1 MASTLLL
8 DDFNERS
15 KMTEK
20 KYKQKLRS
28 LIGGDSYQDAVDD
41 MVEAEGGKLTNTVSH
56 QGKSPEKYQQDV
68 DRMVERGAQ
77 LRKRQSK
84 KDNDKMLREGDP
96 RQTYEKGGS
105 LMVPREQYGV
115 GTLVKGAKKAF
126 DKALKA
132 SKSFSEEAY
141 PGEAG
146 DIRDIEEFE
155 KILSTPNSDA
165 LYFSKEKLNELK
177 NEVGAQDAYAEMLGE
192 FVAIRSQDDRI
203 IKQATELG
211 YNKDK
216 IKNILTGKKSDI
228 EALDDAHFNLIEKR
242 YEEAQIES
250 LGDAPGRRDSRAE
263 GSLMIPEEGMPV
275 DTYDNIPP
283 EEMDEAMASQLP
295 DDDMEDEYL
304 DYVIG
309 ESLDDSEQ
317 QYLAQALQ
325 NDPQLGNI
333 LDKVMTVASEFSGA
347 GEVDGPGTGVSDSIP
362 ARLSDGEFVITKKA
376 TDQIGADNLQ
386 VMMDEAERAYD
397 GGYQMKA
404 IGGYMEEDPEE
415 QDSPL
420 SQTDEEIKKLMM
432 GANKMPSLR

>member
-84 KDNDKMLREGDP
+84 KDNDKMLKEGDP
-96 RQTYEKGGS
+96 RQTY
-105 LMVPREQYGV
+105 
-115 GTLVKGAKKAF
+115 
-126 DKALKA
+126 
-132 SKSFSEEAY
+132 
-141 PGEAG
+141 
-146 DIRDIEEFE
+146 
-155 KILSTPNSDA
+155 
-165 LYFSKEKLNELK
+165 
-177 NEVGAQDAYAEMLGE
+177 
-192 FVAIRSQDDRI
+192 
-203 IKQATELG
+203 
-211 YNKDK
+211 
-216 IKNILTGKKSDI
+216 
-228 EALDDAHFNLIEKR
+228 
-242 YEEAQIES
+242 
-250 LGDAPGRRDSRAE
+250 AE
-263 GSLMIPEEGMPV
+263 GSLMMPEEGMPV

-295 DDDMEDEYL
+295 DDEMEDEYL
-304 DYVIG
+304 NYVIG

-347 GEVDGPGTGVSDSIP
+347 GEVEGPGTGVSDSIP

-376 TDQIGADNLQ
+376 TDQIGAENLQ
-386 VMMDEAERAYD
+386 TLMDDAERAYD

-404 IGGYMEEDPEE
+404 IGGYMEEDPEK

-420 SQTDEEIKKLMM
+420 SKTDEEIKKLMM

>member
-68 DRMVERGAQ
+68 DRMVERSAQ

-96 RQTYEKGGS
+96 RQTY
-105 LMVPREQYGV
+105 
-115 GTLVKGAKKAF
+115 
-126 DKALKA
+126 
-132 SKSFSEEAY
+132 
-141 PGEAG
+141 
-146 DIRDIEEFE
+146 
-155 KILSTPNSDA
+155 
-165 LYFSKEKLNELK
+165 
-177 NEVGAQDAYAEMLGE
+177 
-192 FVAIRSQDDRI
+192 
-203 IKQATELG
+203 
-211 YNKDK
+211 
-216 IKNILTGKKSDI
+216 
-228 EALDDAHFNLIEKR
+228 
-242 YEEAQIES
+242 
-250 LGDAPGRRDSRAE
+250 AE
-263 GSLMIPEEGMPV
+263 GSLMIPREKYGLGSQVTKLAKNLISAKSRYNKKTEAEKKQLSNKFENYLDSQSNPDLTENQRASLNVTDKEFDEIMLNTNLSKEESVILNSKFKTNFNNKTFGDLNKSQLEYLFSKNSDEEAMSKATDIVADRDEPIPFNQGGSLMMPEEGMPV

>member
-68 DRMVERGAQ
+68 DRMVKRGAQ
-77 LRKRQSK
+77 LRKRQAK
-84 KDNDKMLREGDP
+84 KDNDKMLKEGDP
-96 RQTYEKGGS
+96 RQTYAEGS
-105 LMVPREQYGV
+105 LMVPREKYGV

-132 SKSFSEEAY
+132 SKSSSEEAY

-155 KILSTPNSDA
+155 KILSTPNKDA
-165 LYFSKEKLNELK
+165 IFFSKEKLNELK
-177 NEVGAQDAYAEMLGE
+177 KEIAAPDAYRDMLGE
-192 FVAIRSQDDRI
+192 FVTVRQIDDEI
-203 IKQATELG
+203 IEKANALG
-211 YNKDK
+211 YSSEKTKSILEGNTTDLTNLRENFNSLSERNLAEAENK
-216 IKNILTGKKSDI
+216 
-228 EALDDAHFNLIEKR
+228 AA
-242 YEEAQIES
+242 
-250 LGDAPGRRDSRAE
+250 RDNFAE
-263 GSLMIPEEGMPV
+263 GSLMMPEEGMPEEGMPV

-283 EEMDEAMASQLP
+283 EEMEEAMASQLP
-295 DDDMEDEYL
+295 DDEMEDDYL

-347 GEVDGPGTGVSDSIP
+347 GEVEGPGTGVSDSIP

-376 TDQIGADNLQ
+376 TDQIGAENLQ
-386 VMMDEAERAYD
+386 TLMDDAERAYD

-404 IGGYMEEDPEE
+404 IGGYMEKDPEE

>member
-84 KDNDKMLREGDP
+84 KDNDKMLKEGDP
-96 RQTYEKGGS
+96 RQTYEKGGLPDLTGDGKVTQADVLKGRGVFNEGS
-105 LMVPREQYGV
+105 LITR
-115 GTLVKGAKKAF
+115 
-126 DKALKA
+126 
-132 SKSFSEEAY
+132 
-141 PGEAG
+141 
-146 DIRDIEEFE
+146 
-155 KILSTPNSDA
+155 
-165 LYFSKEKLNELK
+165 KEKQH
-177 NEVGAQDAYAEMLGE
+177 A
-192 FVAIRSQDDRI
+192 
-203 IKQATELG
+203 IKQAATDIFSKYSPDDMPINIGFLPPVRMAVAEL
-211 YNKDK
+211 KDGAN
-216 IKNILTGKKSDI
+216 IKDVKKSMTDSLMFEYFPEEYKDQEQQEI
-228 EALDDAHFNLIEKR
+228 KAAAKQFPTKKGDDRKNK
-242 YEEAQIES
+242 
-250 LGDAPGRRDSRAE
+250 AE
-263 GSLMIPEEGMPV
+263 GSLMMPEEGMPV

-317 QYLAQALQ
+317 QYLAQALE